1 MKANKQKKIKV
12 PKSGFK
18 RSRFNWSHD
27 VNTTFSW
34 GEVQPTQCKLLIPGS
49 KTSMQAQNLI
59 RLAPMVAP
67 TFGRVKYKTFNQF
80 VGMSEIFPNFDAMMA
95 QEPITRY
102 GGTKVPQSMPWIS
115 LGILSQWVLHGARA
129 TLYFVDPSNPNPAQ
143 AAADGNYVTL
153 YKNHNTTQWNLPT
166 DSVSLLSDM
175 VSAGVLTAS
184 TDPYGHSTYSY
195 VPDVGTRFCLALNK
209 VNLGIAALHATLGTG
224 APDME
229 VVLAANTVGDLVP
242 AIRGYA
248 PAISNAYTELKPEE
262 MEVTFDSA
270 DYVIEGSFTEGS
282 NTWYVAF
289 AFELSDFGKRLR
301 KIIQGCGYQI
311 NFASQ
316 AHVNMLPL
324 LAQYKAYFDIFGLQL
339 YHGWETTYCQYFIN
353 YFTEQFAS
361 NGDNQFFYNHNY
373 TYLAPLSKAIAFF
386 TNELGNEWYTE
397 DPDFIGAHI
406 ERMSVSPNVDTTGFI
421 SVDSSGFSQNGANIT
436 EGDNTLTDGT
446 VATQNEQNALSSPY
460 PGIAFIDQVQHGQ
473 VDAEL
478 LKRIYKWTNRNTILG
493 RKIAEILR
501 AQGLGK
507 YVEECKSNYIGATD
521 NMITISDVVSQS
533 DTFDSASDTG
543 AVLGEYGG
551 KGLQYMNDQTLV
563 FENDEYG
570 YWITLAT
577 VVPEAGYTQG
587 LDPTLTAVKKFDL
600 YHADFDAVGME
611 MTPRNAVVGSNYIV
625 LDNATEP
632 LGNDTG
638 FGFIPKMSKFKVCQN
653 LVNGDFNRH
662 GLRSTYLPYTL
673 DKQLNVNDYDV
684 SREVYDTANGATFN
698 AVHLNRSSRAAAMP
712 VAGDVWRTPTKYPWM
727 GKFDRIF
734 YNVGEHE
741 LDSQSINQIFQNNI
755 ALVGFSDYNNDNFL
769 SHAIY
774 DVQSYAPMKPIE
786 DSYGLD
792 EDDPNGKA
800 GSDFVTKA

>member
-1 MKANKQKKIKV
+1 MKTNKQSKIRI
-12 PKSGFK
+12 PKSGYK

-34 GEVQPTQCKLLIPGS
+34 GEIQPTQCKMLIPGS
-49 KTSMQAQNLI
+49 KTTMQAQNLI

-95 QEPITRY
+95 QEPITRR
-102 GGTKVPQSMPWIS
+102 GGTKVPQEVPWIS
-115 LGILSQWVLHGARA
+115 LGLLSQYVLHGARA
-129 TLYFVDPSNPNPAQ
+129 TIYYVDPSAPNPAQ
-143 AAADGNYVTL
+143 EAAQGHYRVA
-153 YKNHNTTQWNLPT
+153 YKTHNLTQWNIPT
-166 DSVSLLSDM
+166 DSVQLTADM
-175 VSAGVLTAS
+175 VSAGILNGSA
-184 TDPYGHSTYSY
+184 DPYGHSADSAM
-195 VPDVGTRFCLALNK
+195 PDVGSRFCLALNK
-209 VNLGIAALHATLGTG
+209 FNLGIAGLHASLSTG

-229 VVLAANTVGDLVP
+229 VVLAASTTGDFVP
-242 AIRGYA
+242 AVRGFA
-248 PAISNAYTELKPEE
+248 PAVSNGFTELKPEE
-262 MEVTFDSA
+262 IEVTMESA
-270 DYVIEGSFTEGS
+270 DYVIEGSFTQGS
-282 NTWYVAF
+282 NTWYIAI

-316 AHVNMLPL
+316 QHVNILPL

-339 YHGWETTYCQYFIN
+339 YQSWETTKCQYLINFIN
-353 YFTEQFAS
+353 ETFTTNMDVQWL
-361 NGDNQFFYNHNY
+361 YNHSAFN
-373 TYLAPLSKAIAFF
+373 ASANKAIGFIV
-386 TNELGNEWYTE
+386 NELGNEWYTE

-406 ERMSVSPNVDTTGFI
+406 ERLSVSPNVDTTGFI
-421 SVDSSGFSQNGANIT
+421 SVDSQGFSQNGANIT
-436 EGDNTLTDGT
+436 EADNTLTNGT
-446 VATQNEQNALSSPY
+446 VATQNEQNALNSPY
-460 PGIAFIDQVQHGQ
+460 PGLAYIDQIQHSQ

-478 LKRIYKWTNRNTILG
+478 LKRMYKWTNRNTILG
-493 RKIAEILR
+493 RKIADLLR

-533 DTFDSASDTG
+533 DTFDKANDTG

-551 KGLQYMNDQTLV
+551 KGLQYMSDDTLV

-570 YWITLAT
+570 YWVTLAT
-577 VVPEAGYTQG
+577 IVPEAGYTQG
-587 LDPTLTAVKKFDL
+587 LDPALTALDKFEL
-600 YHADFDAVGME
+600 YNPDFDAIGME
-611 MTPRNAVVGSNYIV
+611 MTRKNAVVGTNYIV

-638 FGFIPKMSKFKVCQN
+638 FGFIPRMSKFKVCQN

-684 SREVYDTANGATFN
+684 SMQVYDTIGGNTVN
-698 AVHLNRSSRAAAMP
+698 AITINRSSRAAAMP
-712 VAGDVWRTPTKYPWM
+712 VAGNIWRTPTKYPWM

-741 LDSQSINQIFQNNI
+741 LDSQTASSLFPTNTPI
-755 ALVGFSDYNNDNFL
+755 VGFADYNNDNFL

-774 DVQSYAPMKPIE
+774 DVQCYAPMKPIE

-792 EDDPNGKA
+792 EDDPNGKT